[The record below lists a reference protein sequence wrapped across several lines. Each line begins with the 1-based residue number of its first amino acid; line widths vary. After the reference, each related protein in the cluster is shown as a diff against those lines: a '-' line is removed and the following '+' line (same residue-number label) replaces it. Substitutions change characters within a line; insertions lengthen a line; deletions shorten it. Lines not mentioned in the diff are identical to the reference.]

1 MLWFGRLSRAEKA
14 RYVWFILSLPPSFY
28 RTKRHKHKNRA
39 LLLPRLC
46 VCLPPSL
53 PLPLLS
59 CDVFWPDSM
68 APGRQWHDHRN
79 RGQQGHSLLFGVS
92 RNEPG
97 RSGSASLLTT
107 LFKFST
113 EDSGLMCRLWCP
125 YHCHTVSFGWNVFFF
140 FYLLL
145 PDCKI

>member
-1 MLWFGRLSRAEKA
+1 MSSLFYLYHLVFIGQKDTNTKTELCFSLRLS
-14 RYVWFILSLPPSFY
+14 
-28 RTKRHKHKNRA
+28 
-39 LLLPRLC
+39 

-79 RGQQGHSLLFGVS
+79 RGQQGHSSLFGVS

-107 LFKFST
+107 LSMFST
-113 EDSGLMCRLWCP
+113 EDSGLVQAV
-125 YHCHTVSFGWNVFFF
+125 VSVSSSYSVIWMEFFF
-140 FYLLL
+140 FTSYSQIAKSEWIVFMWSF
-145 PDCKI
+145 CFRFSA